1 METEFEFLDKIVKQI
16 SVSYEDNFV
25 FIYELDGKQFDSIHL
40 LCEYI
45 NPDLVKPRKR
55 K

>member
-1 METEFEFLDKIVKQI
+1 MEIEFEFLTKLIKQI
-16 SVSYEDNFV
+16 SIPYEDNFV

-45 NPDLVKPRKR
+45 NPDLVKVRKR